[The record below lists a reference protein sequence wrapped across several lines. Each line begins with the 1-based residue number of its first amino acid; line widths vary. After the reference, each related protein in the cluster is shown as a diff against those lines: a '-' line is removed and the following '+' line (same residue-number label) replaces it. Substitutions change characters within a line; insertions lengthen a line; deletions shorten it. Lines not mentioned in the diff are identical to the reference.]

1 MQCCSTTSGID
12 YLMGHTLLCCLGGDK
27 QLVLIV
33 LQVELSFQCN
43 FYGGEN
49 LVQSFI
55 LLNSVCM
62 HL

>member
-1 MQCCSTTSGID
+1 MQCRRTTSGID
-12 YLMGHTLLCCLGGDK
+12 YLMGHTLLCCLRGDK

-55 LLNSVCM
+55 FTK
-62 HL
+62 